1 MFRWKLSVTAAV
13 AAATLALSGCASS
26 DTAPATDESVVLG
39 QIIAPSSFDVS
50 QAEWGNRA
58 LYYQAV
64 YDTLLVTNADGSID
78 PYLAEEYSY
87 NEDNT
92 VLTLKLR
99 EDVKFTDGTAFNADV
114 AVQNLERFKNGGGL
128 AANDF
133 ASVASFEATDDYT
146 VVITLTAPDPAL
158 TTYLGREAGLMASP
172 AMFDAEDAAT
182 NPIGSGPYI
191 LDQKATVDGSSY
203 VFTAN
208 PDYWNPEVQ
217 HYTQITFKVLSD
229 PTAITNA
236 IKAGEVNAAKLAG
249 NKDNAQIEGAG
260 WALNMNELDFM
271 GLLLLDRA
279 GTVNPALGDVKVR
292 QAINYAVDREGLL
305 EAIQQGN
312 GTPTTQ
318 VFKESSP
325 AYDKALDNAYPY
337 DPEKAK
343 KLLAEAGYANG
354 LTISMPST
362 VVLDPAA
369 FTIIQQQL
377 ADVGITAEYTDTAPE
392 NYIADL
398 LAPKFPAAY
407 MALEE
412 QKDWQL
418 IQFMLSPTAIF
429 NPYKYADATST
440 ALINE
445 IQAGDEAT
453 QNAKAKELNKY
464 VVEQA
469 WFAPFFRVKVGYASD
484 PNTSVTVMPTN
495 AVPSLYDIQ
504 PKK

>member
-1 MFRWKLSVTAAV
+1 M
-13 AAATLALSGCASS
+13 
-26 DTAPATDESVVLG
+26 
-39 QIIAPSSFDVS
+39 
-50 QAEWGNRA
+50 
-58 LYYQAV
+58 
-64 YDTLLVTNADGSID
+64 
-78 PYLAEEYSY
+78 
-87 NEDNT
+87 
-92 VLTLKLR
+92 
-99 EDVKFTDGTAFNADV
+99 
-114 AVQNLERFKNGGGL
+114 
-128 AANDF
+128 
-133 ASVASFEATDDYT
+133 
-146 VVITLTAPDPAL
+146 
-158 TTYLGREAGLMASP
+158 
-172 AMFDAEDAAT
+172 
-182 NPIGSGPYI
+182 
-191 LDQKATVDGSSY
+191 
-203 VFTAN
+203 
-208 PDYWNPEVQ
+208 
-217 HYTQITFKVLSD
+217 
-229 PTAITNA
+229 
-236 IKAGEVNAAKLAG
+236 
-249 NKDNAQIEGAG
+249 
-260 WALNMNELDFM
+260 
-271 GLLLLDRA
+271 
-279 GTVNPALGDVKVR
+279 
-292 QAINYAVDREGLL
+292 DREGLL

-325 AYDKALDNAYPY
+325 AYDKSLDEMYSY

-343 KLLAEAGYANG
+343 KLLAEAGYADG

-377 ADVGITAEYTDTAPE
+377 ADVGITAEYSDTAPE

-429 NPYKYADATST
+429 NPFKYADATST

-445 IQAGDEAT
+445 IQLGDEAT

-469 WFAPFFRVKVGYASD
+469 WFAPFFRVQAGYASD
-484 PNTSVTVMPTN
+484 PATSVTVMPTN

>member
-13 AAATLALSGCASS
+13 AAGALALSGCAAS
-26 DTAPATDESVVLG
+26 DSAPATNESVVLG
-39 QIIAPSSFDVS
+39 QIIAPSSFETS

-64 YDTLLVTNADGSID
+64 YDSLLNTAPDGTVG
-78 PYLAEEYSY
+78 PWLATDYSY
-87 NEDNT
+87 NADNT
-92 VLTLKLR
+92 VLTLTLR
-99 EDVKFTDGTAFNADV
+99 DDVTFTDGTKFDADV
-114 AVQNLERFKNGGGL
+114 AVQNLERFKTGGGL

-133 ASVASFEATDDYT
+133 ASVASFEAPDAKT

-158 TTYLGREAGLMASP
+158 LTYLSREAGLMESP
-172 AMFDAEDAAT
+172 AMFDAADAAT

-191 LDQKATVDGSSY
+191 LDQKATVAGSSY

-208 PDYWNPEVQ
+208 PDYWNPDVV
-217 HYTQITFKVLSD
+217 HYTQVTMKVLSD

-249 NKDNAQIEGAG
+249 NKGDKEIEAAG
-260 WALNMNELDFM
+260 WALNLNELDFM

-292 QAINYAVDREGLL
+292 QAINYALDRKGLL
-305 EAIQQGN
+305 EAIQQGY

-318 VFKESSP
+318 VFKPSSA
-325 AYDKALDNAYPY
+325 AYDKALDDAYPY
-337 DPEKAK
+337 DPAKAK
-343 KLLAEAGYANG
+343 KLLADAGYANG

-369 FTIIQQQL
+369 FTLIQQQL
-377 ADVGITAEYTDTAPE
+377 SEVGITAEYTDTAPE

-469 WFAPFFRVKVGYASD
+469 WFAPFFRVQNGYATD
-484 PNTSVTVMPTN
+484 PNTSVTIMPTN